1 MNAADRLLVRVR
13 QHLFLP
19 RCHAHRSGGESARGQ
34 RALAPFLLGPI
45 FFDQGW
51 RNSPFNI
58 YPAKGRYMWRDVE
71 RICESLGLAF
81 ARPEPFPQNSLTAAR
96 LALAI
101 DEAERPAF
109 TRAVYAAQFGERRQI
124 AEKETLAAI
133 LAGLGLDPEAHFA
146 VATSEGVKT
155 RLKEETEEARRVGIF
170 GAPAFV
176 TADEEL
182 FWGNDRLEAALD
194 WAAKRG

>member
-1 MNAADRLLVRVR
+1 MPHVDFWYEFASTYSYPAAMRIED
-13 QHLFLP
+13 
-19 RCHAHRSGGESARGQ
+19 AAKARGINV
-34 RALAPFLLGPI
+34 RWRPFLLGPI

-71 RICESLGLAF
+71 RICEAVGLPF

-96 LALAI
+96 VALAVG
-101 DEAERPAF
+101 ETQRPAF

-146 VATSEGVKT
+146 WATSDANKM
-155 RLKEETEEARRVGIF
+155 RLKQETGEAKRLGIF
-170 GAPAFV
+170 GAPAFI
-176 TADEEL
+176 AGEEL
-182 FWGNDRLEAALD
+182 FWGNDRLDAALD
-194 WAAKRG
+194 WAATRG

>member
-58 YPAKGRYMWRDVE
+58 YPAKGRYMWRDLE
-71 RICESLGLAF
+71 RICGSLGLPF
-81 ARPEPFPQNSLTAAR
+81 ARPDPFPQNSLTAAR
-96 LALAI
+96 LALAV

-124 AEKETLAAI
+124 AGKETLAAI
-133 LAGLGLDPEAHFA
+133 LAKLQLEPHAHFA
-146 VATSEGVKT
+146 RASSDAIKM
-155 RLKEETEEARRVGIF
+155 RL
-170 GAPAFV
+170 
-176 TADEEL
+176 
-182 FWGNDRLEAALD
+182 
-194 WAAKRG
+194 